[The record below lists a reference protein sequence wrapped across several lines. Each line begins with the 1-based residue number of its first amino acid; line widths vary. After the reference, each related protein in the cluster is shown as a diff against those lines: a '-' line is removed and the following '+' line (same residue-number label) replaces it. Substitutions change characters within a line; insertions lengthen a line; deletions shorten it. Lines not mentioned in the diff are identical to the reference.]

1 MEVKHKPLSQFVESV
16 KGVFLKKMPFS
27 SKKEINTPALKWIAI
42 SFLVVFVAVV
52 LLMPNDI
59 PVQFSEKME
68 SPKSEQSQ
76 SDKEKDSQRS
86 MSSSELWAS
95 PSSRSYQ
102 GGGRAEI
109 NHNTP
114 MTIGGAGNAKT
125 QLHAGTKLPLRLM
138 DKVIVSQDAVPVIA
152 ELLLN
157 SQTDSGLRL
166 PAGTMFYGEASFV
179 KGSERAQVMFTK
191 LSLPSGQIK
200 DVQARALGK
209 DGQTGIRGR
218 VYSDGVKNTAGH
230 VLTTF
235 VGGLAAGSVQTD
247 IFGRSQGGIANGALT
262 AVSEAAK
269 SKAQQYGES
278 LKAER
283 EWLELQS
290 GTECDAQLFEA
301 MNLQEGTQL

>member
-1 MEVKHKPLSQFVESV
+1 MEVKQKPLSHFFDSIRSI
-16 KGVFLKKMPFS
+16 FLKKMPFS
-27 SKKEINTPALKWIAI
+27 SKKEINTSALKWIGI
-42 SFLVVFVAVV
+42 SFLVVFVGVV
-52 LLMPNDI
+52 LLMPTDI
-59 PVQFSEKME
+59 PVQFSEKIE
-68 SPKSEQSQ
+68 PQKTEQSI
-76 SDKEKDSQRS
+76 SEAEGSSVRS
-86 MSSSELWAS
+86 KSSSELWAS

-109 NHNTP
+109 NYNTP
-114 MTIGGAGNAKT
+114 MTIGGSGNAKT
-125 QLHAGTKLPLRLM
+125 QLHAGTRLPLRLM

-157 SQTDSGLRL
+157 SQTESGLRL
-166 PAGTMFYGEASFV
+166 PAGTMFYGEATFA

-200 DVQARALGK
+200 DVQAKALGK
-209 DGQTGIRGR
+209 DGQSGVLGR
-218 VYSDGVKNTAGH
+218 VYSDGMKNTAGQ

-247 IFGRSQGGIANGALT
+247 VLGRSQGGIANGVLT
-262 AVSEAAK
+262 AVSEAAR
-269 SKAQQYGES
+269 SKAQQYGEG

-283 EWLELQS
+283 EWLELQP

-301 MNLQEGTQL
+301 MNLQEGNRL